1 VEKQTKA
8 CEEFKKSLKISTDEL
23 AKKDKAIGKCEK
35 KIY

>member
-1 VEKQTKA
+1 
-8 CEEFKKSLKISTDEL
+8 LLTDEL